1 MTGIKLLI
9 KPLSINEAFKGKRF
23 RTPKYNNYETKM
35 LLMLPKSM
43 GKIPDQIE
51 INITFGFSNKAS
63 DIDNGVKPFLDILQ
77 KKYRFNDS
85 QIYRL
90 NIHKVLTDKG
100 LDFIEFEIKKY

>member
-1 MTGIKLLI
+1 MIKLNI
-9 KPLSINEAFKGKRF
+9 KPLSVNKAWQGKRF
-23 RTPKYNNYETKM
+23 KTPLYKAYETKM
-35 LLMLPKSM
+35 LLMLPKNI

-51 INITFGFSNKAS
+51 VNITFGFSNKAS

>member
-1 MTGIKLLI
+1 MIKLDI
-9 KPLSINEAFKGKRF
+9 KPLSINAAFQGKRF
-23 RTPKYNNYETKM
+23 KTPLYKAYETKM
-35 LLMLPKSM
+35 LLMLPKSI

-51 INITFGFSNKAS
+51 VNLTFGFSNKAS
-63 DIDNGVKPFLDILQ
+63 DIDNCVKLFLDLLQ

>member
-1 MTGIKLLI
+1 MIKLNI
-9 KPLSINEAFKGKRF
+9 KPLSINAAFQGKRF
-23 RTPKYNNYETKM
+23 KTPLYKSYETKM
-35 LLMLPKSM
+35 LLMLPKSI

-51 INITFGFSNKAS
+51 VNITFGFSNKAS
-63 DIDNGVKPFLDILQ
+63 DIDNCVKLFLDLLQ

>member
-1 MTGIKLLI
+1 MIKLNI
-9 KPLSINEAFKGKRF
+9 KPLSVNKAWQGKRF
-23 RTPKYNNYETKM
+23 KTPIYKAYETKM
-35 LLMLPKSM
+35 LLMLPKII

-63 DIDNGVKPFLDILQ
+63 DIDNCVKLFLDLLQ

-90 NIHKVLTDKG
+90 NINKVLTDKG

>member
-1 MTGIKLLI
+1 MIKLNI
-9 KPLSINEAFKGKRF
+9 KPLSVNKAWQGKRF
-23 RTPKYNNYETKM
+23 KTPLYKSYETKM
-35 LLMLPKSM
+35 LLMLPKSI

-51 INITFGFSNKAS
+51 VNITFGFSNKSS
-63 DIDNGVKPFLDILQ
+63 DIDNGVKPFLDLLQ

>member
-1 MTGIKLLI
+1 MIKLNI
-9 KPLSINEAFKGKRF
+9 KPLSINAAFQGKRF
-23 RTPKYNNYETKM
+23 KTPLYKAYETKM
-35 LLMLPKSM
+35 LLMLPKSI

-51 INITFGFSNKAS
+51 VNITFGFSNKAS
-63 DIDNGVKPFLDILQ
+63 DIDNCVKLFLDLLQ

>member
-1 MTGIKLLI
+1 MIKLNI
-9 KPLSINEAFKGKRF
+9 KPLSINAAFQGKRF
-23 RTPKYNNYETKM
+23 KTPLYKAYETKM
-35 LLMLPKSM
+35 LLMLPKSI

-51 INITFGFSNKAS
+51 VNITFGFSNKSS

-90 NIHKVLTDKG
+90 NIHKVLTDKS